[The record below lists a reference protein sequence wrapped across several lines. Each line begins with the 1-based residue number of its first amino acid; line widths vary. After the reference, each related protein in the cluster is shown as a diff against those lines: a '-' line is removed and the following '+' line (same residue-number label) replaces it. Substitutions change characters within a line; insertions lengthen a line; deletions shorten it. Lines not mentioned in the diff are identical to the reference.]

1 MKRGK
6 AKVATV
12 PESVITMSDD
22 TQFITLLDTLANQAR
37 SDFEWMSAPN
47 GGDAETK
54 ARLHA
59 AAESLKEAMEA
70 RAEFS
75 PQYNVY
81 FCGKQLVLDTNF
93 QSMNLLREAVLR
105 GGAKAL
111 LWYRN
116 VRATR
121 RTPIRIMAEVRGL
134 KVTAPHSFSNGVTLY
149 PISEVPDNY
158 HPRRFDR
165 LSASSLEDLVL
176 TLVSFDVGDVDAGD
190 YEAGQAAYARI
201 SEVMRRT
208 LSAFVLGG
216 ETTPTMTKTWQE
228 FVDPEL
234 QRAEFGFV
242 SMMSKHE
249 GRHAQFPADAT
260 EETMAWVERYVGL
273 PDDMAEYCDVAIER
287 LNLARRRM
295 KPGDQAIDG
304 CICLEALLSGDG
316 GQGELTHRV
325 SLRTA
330 LVLGRTLQDRKDIF
344 KRVKS
349 FYTLRSKMVHGQ
361 VTGAQTKYESIAA
374 DGLSLCL
381 DALRAII
388 EAGVKPQPEE
398 WEFTG
403 GPPHNRYEE
412 GVEL

>member
-1 MKRGK
+1 
-6 AKVATV
+6 
-12 PESVITMSDD
+12 MSDD
-22 TQFITLLDTLANQAR
+22 TQFIVLLDTLAKQAQP
-37 SDFEWMSAPN
+37 DFERMAALS
-47 GGDAETK
+47 GGDAASN

-70 RAEFS
+70 RSEFS
-75 PQYNVY
+75 PQYNIF

-93 QSMNLLREAVLR
+93 QSMNLLREAVHR
-105 GGAKAL
+105 GGADAL
-111 LWYRN
+111 SWYRN

-134 KVTAPHSFSNGVTLY
+134 KITAPHSFSNGVTLH
-149 PISEVPDNY
+149 PISEAPGSY
-158 HPRRFDR
+158 RPTRFNN
-165 LSASSLEDLVL
+165 LSASSFEELVL
-176 TLVSFDVGDVDAGD
+176 TVASFDVGDVDAGD
-190 YEAGQAAYARI
+190 SEAGHAEYARI
-201 SEVMRRT
+201 SELMRRT
-208 LSAFVLGG
+208 VSACVLGG
-216 ETTPTMTKTWQE
+216 ETSPTLTTTWLE

-260 EETMAWVERYVGL
+260 PETIAWVEKYVNL
-273 PDDMAEYCDVAIER
+273 PQEVAEHCDVAIER

-304 CICLEALLSGDG
+304 CICLEALLSGKG
-316 GQGELTHRV
+316 GQSELTHRV

-330 LVLGRTLQDRKDIF
+330 LLLGRTLQDRQDIYE
-344 KRVKS
+344 RVKR

-361 VTGAQTKYESIAA
+361 VRSAKNTDGQIAT

-388 EAGVKPQPEE
+388 EGGAKPQPEE
-398 WEFTG
+398 WELAG
-403 GPPHNRYEE
+403 GPPQNRYTGNSGLQSGPE
-412 GVEL
+412 GG